1 MADEIRRRLM
11 VNETPVKL
19 NDAERLIPFCSLK
32 LNDPYDDENSL
43 SIHHEL
49 MEELS
54 PVVVHDVDRI

>member
-1 MADEIRRRLM
+1 MVDEIRMRLM

-19 NDAERLIPFCSLK
+19 NDAELLIPFCYAK
-32 LNDPYDDENSL
+32 MNDLCEDENSL

-54 PVVVHDVDRI
+54 LVVVHDVDRI

>member
-1 MADEIRRRLM
+1 MADEIRVRLM

-19 NDAERLIPFCSLK
+19 NDAEILIPFCYARM
-32 LNDPYDDENSL
+32 NDENSS

-54 PVVVHDVDRI
+54 LVVVHDVDRI